1 MVAAASA
8 EPPVTQP
15 VKHHSGSEEKIDAQ
29 AHRLSK
35 AIAGDIERVEPYLE
49 RYGYWAVFAAVG
61 VEGIGIPA
69 PGQTLLEAG
78 ALVAA
83 VPDSKLNISLLL
95 FVTILATSLGQTI
108 GYLIGRSGG
117 RAVLNRL
124 PIPADSLEKIER
136 GFNRYGGW
144 LVFFGHF
151 VDGPRQLIGL
161 FSGVLQMHWGRFML
175 LNIGGAV
182 VWASFW
188 ALGVYYLDLRFRC
201 RGHGLTEDQPLD
213 RWAHGDRCHR
223 PAALCADRRC
233 ATAESDQIVTRQDPH
248 ARQRRINL
256 ECRREPRFAG
266 PGIAISKECSM
277 LSVLRSALVAALYL
291 TAGAAGAGTTL
302 TAPEALDKAE
312 AGEITLIDIR
322 TPPEWR
328 QTGVAAGALTIDMT
342 KKTFVQEVLRRGAGR
357 SRRTDRAHLPHRQP
371 HRLYAARR
379 WRNWVSP
386 TSPTSRRGWRVVPRA
401 GVGAPGLPVEPC
413 TSC

>member
-1 MVAAASA
+1 MRCQSYILAALLSAGALTLTTALAADATAAAAASA
-8 EPPVTQP
+8 ETSVTHP
-15 VKHHSGSEEKIDAQ
+15 VKHHSRSEQELDAQ

-83 VPDSKLNISLLL
+83 VPDSKLNIFLLL

-144 LVFFGHF
+144 LVFFGRF

-161 FSGVLQMHWGRFML
+161 FSGVLEMHWGRFIL

-188 ALGVYYLDLRFRC
+188 ALGVYYLDLHFDVVVTALRQLNPWIA
-201 RGHGLTEDQPLD
+201 GLTVIGVIVLLIF
-213 RWAHGDRCHR
+213 
-223 PAALCADRRC
+223 AL
-233 ATAESDQIVTRQDPH
+233 
-248 ARQRRINL
+248 
-256 ECRREPRFAG
+256 
-266 PGIAISKECSM
+266 IA
-277 LSVLRSALVAALYL
+277 V
-291 TAGAAGAGTTL
+291 
-302 TAPEALDKAE
+302 
-312 AGEITLIDIR
+312 
-322 TPPEWR
+322 WR
-328 QTGVAAGALTIDMT
+328 
-342 KKTFVQEVLRRGAGR
+342 RRGQTK
-357 SRRTDRAHLPHRQP
+357 S
-371 HRLYAARR
+371 
-379 WRNWVSP
+379 
-386 TSPTSRRGWRVVPRA
+386 
-401 GVGAPGLPVEPC
+401 
-413 TSC
+413 